1 MPKLIL
7 TSRAPC
13 YGEPHNFG
21 SAPASFDVCE
31 LVATVGSCYNDGW
44 TTANQLSA
52 TGSHG
57 SDN

>member
-1 MPKLIL
+1 MPKFIL

-31 LVATVGSCYNDGW
+31 LVATVGI
-44 TTANQLSA
+44 
-52 TGSHG
+52 
-57 SDN
+57 